1 MGWKGSR
8 NCYLAPE
15 TPAQGLRRHRERKT
29 PRGPRE
35 VDEKTEPGSNTMIAQ
50 RLPIPEF
57 SIREMELDD
66 LAQVYHLGERLF
78 TKDRYPFL
86 YSTWDKREV
95 LGHFNMEPELSL
107 VADADGALA
116 GFIIGTL
123 IAKASWTY
131 GYIVWG
137 GGGQGVSVLGRG
149 PRALRPAGGAHG
161 LGRSAPTRRRYRR
174 QQRPGPQVFRQKGI
188 RGRARARSPDPG
200 PDLHTRTPATTE
212 AYVEGRKDYAPSPRP
227 PGRPGRNFRRNC
239 GRGIGSLY

>member
-1 MGWKGSR
+1 
-8 NCYLAPE
+8 
-15 TPAQGLRRHRERKT
+15 
-29 PRGPRE
+29 
-35 VDEKTEPGSNTMIAQ
+35 MIAQ

-131 GYIVWG
+131 GYIVWV
-137 GGGQGVSVLGRG
+137 GVDRVFQSSGVAHELYGRLVARMVSAG
-149 PRALRPAGGAHG
+149 AHQLVVDTDASNDQALRFFAK
-161 LGRSAPTRRRYRR
+161 
-174 QQRPGPQVFRQKGI
+174 KGFEDE
-188 RGRARARSPDPG
+188 REHVVLTL
-200 PDLHTRTPATTE
+200 DLTSTPRTPATTE
-212 AYVEGRKDYAPSPRP
+212 AYVEGRKDYAPLPKATRP
-227 PGRPGRNFRRNC
+227 SWKKLSQKLRSWNRISVLTNIIHC
-239 GRGIGSLY
+239 SLFGH